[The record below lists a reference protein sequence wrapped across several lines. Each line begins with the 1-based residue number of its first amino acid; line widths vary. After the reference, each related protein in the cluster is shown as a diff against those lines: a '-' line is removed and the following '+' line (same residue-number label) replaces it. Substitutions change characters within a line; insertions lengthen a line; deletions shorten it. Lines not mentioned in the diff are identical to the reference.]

1 MTGGRPCDRRSTRGS
16 IAQAAELLD
25 ACRARGETI
34 VTAESCTGGLVAAT
48 LTAIP
53 GSSDVFER
61 GFVTYANAAK
71 SEMLGVPYWLIER
84 HGAVSEDVAR
94 AMAGGALTHSQ
105 ASLAVAVTGIAGPDG
120 GTPEKPVGLV
130 HFAAGAA
137 RRRRSATRWCCSAIS
152 GAPRSGGG
160 ASSARSRCSAHCCEA
175 SARAF
180 ASIDRIGPRLEGVGI
195 FLHGLVEEAADQPL
209 EQARAEAIGD
219 IEVDLARPLA

>member
-1 MTGGRPCDRRSTRGS
+1 MSLAVDIDERL

-25 ACRARGETI
+25 TCRARGESI

-61 GFVTYANAAK
+61 GFITYANAAK

-105 ASLAVAVTGIAGPDG
+105 ASLAVAVTGIAGPGG

-130 HFAAGAA
+130 HFAAA
-137 RRRRSATRWCCSAIS
+137 RRDTPIIHEKVLF
-152 GAPRSGGG
+152 GNLG
-160 ASSARSRCSAHCCEA
+160 
-175 SARAF
+175 
-180 ASIDRIGPRLEGVGI
+180 
-195 FLHGLVEEAADQPL
+195 
-209 EQARAEAIGD
+209 RAEIRQLSVEKA
-219 IEVDLARPLA
+219 LALLALLL